1 MKQCYEVQGVPKSA
15 HSHVVKAGNFLFT
28 TGQMGRDIDGKLLDG
43 IENQT
48 RQALKNLKTVV
59 EAAGSSLENV
69 VRITVFVTNLED
81 VAKMNDVY
89 FGEFFP
95 DNRPAR
101 TCVEVSGIAL
111 GALLELDA
119 VVYCE

>member
-1 MKQCYEVQGVPKSA
+1 MKQCYEVQGVPKSS

-28 TGQMGRDIDGKLLDG
+28 TGQMGREIDGKMLDG

-48 RQALKNLKTVV
+48 RQALNNLKTVV
-59 EAAGSSLENV
+59 EAAGSTLENV
-69 VRITVFVTNLED
+69 ARITVFVTNLED
-81 VAKMNDVY
+81 VAKMNEVY
-89 FGEFFP
+89 FGEFFA